1 MLKLNLP
8 EFKILIKNRDN
19 KSHIFDIVRKKFV
32 LLTPEEWVRQHIINF
47 LIQRKISK
55 NHIAVEKK
63 IVINNLIKRFDI
75 VVFDRSGKILVLVEC
90 KAPQI
95 TLNQKVFDQVSIYNQ
110 HLDSKYLM
118 ITNGLTHFYL
128 KVDKK
133 NKKYIFLDNFPI

>member
-8 EFKILIKNRDN
+8 EFKIRIKNKDN
-19 KSHIFDIVRKKFV
+19 KDHIFDIVRKKFV

-118 ITNGLTHFYL
+118 ITNGLAHFYL

>member
-8 EFKILIKNRDN
+8 EFKILIKNKDN
-19 KSHIFDIVRKKFV
+19 KPHIFDIVRKKFV
-32 LLTPEEWVRQHIINF
+32 LLTHEEWVRQHVINF
-47 LIQRKISK
+47 FIQRKISK

-63 IVINNLIKRFDI
+63 ILVNNLIKRFDI

-90 KAPQI
+90 KAPHI
-95 TLNQKVFDQVSIYNQ
+95 KLNQKVFDQVSIYNQ

>member
-8 EFKILIKNRDN
+8 EFKISIKNKDN
-19 KSHIFDIVRKKFV
+19 KAHIFDIVRKKFV

>member
-1 MLKLNLP
+1 MFN
-8 EFKILIKNRDN
+8 
-19 KSHIFDIVRKKFV
+19 
-32 LLTPEEWVRQHIINF
+32 
-47 LIQRKISK
+47 
-55 NHIAVEKK
+55 
-63 IVINNLIKRFDI
+63 
-75 VVFDRSGKILVLVEC
+75 RSGKILVLVEC
-90 KAPQI
+90 KAPKI

>member
-8 EFKILIKNRDN
+8 EFKIRIKNKDN
-19 KSHIFDIVRKKFV
+19 KDHIFDIVRKKFV

-90 KAPQI
+90 KAPKI

>member
-8 EFKILIKNRDN
+8 EFKIRFKNKDN
-19 KSHIFDIVRKKFV
+19 KAHIFDIVRKKFV

>member
-8 EFKILIKNRDN
+8 EFKILIKNKDN
-19 KSHIFDIVRKKFV
+19 KPHISDIVRKKFV
-32 LLTPEEWVRQHIINF
+32 LLTPEEWVRQHVINF

-90 KAPQI
+90 KAPKI

>member
-8 EFKILIKNRDN
+8 EFKISIKNKDN
-19 KSHIFDIVRKKFV
+19 KTHIFDIVRKKFV

-75 VVFDRSGKILVLVEC
+75 VVFDKSGKILVLVEC